1 MPARSLARTS
11 APLGGAAVVCSLV
24 TLTLCM
30 LGGAQG
36 VPMRSTDT
44 IPAAETLEVLKRAEA
59 ALDAIAPSDHQAR
72 LTEHEKNKAL
82 QAELAALQEDS
93 ALKLEN
99 AELQE
104 KITKLKAEATKP
116 EDVAALTHAERVEL
130 IRASRATRA
139 VDPFRRGVPI
149 SHGTLDLGGGSNR
162 SGND

>member
-1 MPARSLARTS
+1 MPRVAH
-11 APLGGAAVVCSLV
+11 AAVQQL
-24 TLTLCM
+24 
-30 LGGAQG
+30 
-36 VPMRSTDT
+36 
-44 IPAAETLEVLKRAEA
+44 RARCA
-59 ALDAIAPSDHQAR
+59 VQDAIAPSDHQAR

-104 KITKLKAEATKP
+104 KITKLKAEIPKL

-130 IRASRATRA
+130 LKGSRATRA
-139 VDPFRRGVPI
+139 VDPGRRGGGFSAGGSFV
-149 SHGTLDLGGGSNR
+149 LGGGSNR